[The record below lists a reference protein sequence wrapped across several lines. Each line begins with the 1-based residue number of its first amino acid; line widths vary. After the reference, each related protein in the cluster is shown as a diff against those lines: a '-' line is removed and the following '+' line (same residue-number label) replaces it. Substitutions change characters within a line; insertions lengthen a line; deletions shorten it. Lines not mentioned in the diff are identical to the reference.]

1 MCIITNMLTKKF
13 GIDASPKTKERG
25 GTLRHSPHPNA
36 DGAADTFGG
45 RTSAL
50 PLILR
55 RHKYK
60 YFFVRV

>member
-1 MCIITNMLTKKF
+1 MLTKKF
-13 GIDASPKTKERG
+13 GIDVITKTKEWG

-36 DGAADTFGG
+36 DGAVDTFGG

-55 RHKYK
+55 RNKDN
-60 YFFVRV
+60 YFFYMV